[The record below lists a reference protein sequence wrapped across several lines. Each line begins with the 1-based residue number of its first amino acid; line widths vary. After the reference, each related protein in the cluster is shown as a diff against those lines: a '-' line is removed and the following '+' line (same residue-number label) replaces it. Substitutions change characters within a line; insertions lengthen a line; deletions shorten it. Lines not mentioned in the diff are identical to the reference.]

1 MKSHPEN
8 CFRIFQKQI
17 LRCWNKFSMTLQEQL
32 RLRFNEMNEEE
43 KTYKKLLDDLKNL
56 PKVDAPK
63 NFETELLR
71 KINSSEPEKKESF
84 WDKLLSPAKLAPAAV
99 AIASAA
105 IIFFV
110 VDINSEEM
118 EDPLN
123 IAPRLREDVVV
134 IESIEEI
141 PIESLKKSAKV
152 KEESKVLNEG
162 LDGTKEIETQIQPK
176 VGLDERSDQ
185 TSKGIEQSTTDELVS
200 PKSESDRFKSD
211 DQGTLGK
218 SAAPSV
224 TTLASEINKA
234 DSLDREM
241 KTERN
246 EIQNLPVLQGSSDQ
260 MSKDNFNFMQRNLS
274 AEEKKEVQ
282 QLKLK
287 VQAEKSE
294 KTEQKSN

>member
-1 MKSHPEN
+1 
-8 CFRIFQKQI
+8 
-17 LRCWNKFSMTLQEQL
+17 
-32 RLRFNEMNEEE
+32 MNEEE

-56 PKVDAPK
+56 PKIDAPK

-84 WDKLLSPAKLAPAAV
+84 WDKLLSPGKLAPAAV

-110 VDINSEEM
+110 VDVNSEEM

-141 PIESLKKSAKV
+141 PDAPLKKSARV
-152 KEESKVLNEG
+152 KEESKPLNEG
-162 LDGTKEIETQIQPK
+162 MIETKEIETQVQPK
-176 VGLDERSDQ
+176 VGLEEQSDIK
-185 TSKGIEQSTTDELVS
+185 SKGVEQSITDELVS
-200 PKSESDRFKSD
+200 KKSESDNFKSEEP
-211 DQGTLGK
+211 GNLGG
-218 SAAPSV
+218 SAAPSAS
-224 TTLASEINKA
+224 TIASEISKA
-234 DSLDREM
+234 DSFEREM
-241 KTERN
+241 KRERD
-246 EIQNLPVLQGSSDQ
+246 EIHNLPVLRSNSDNVN
-260 MSKDNFNFMQRNLS
+260 KDNINFMQRNLS
-274 AEEKKEVQ
+274 TEEKKEVQ
-282 QLKLK
+282 ELKMK

>member
-1 MKSHPEN
+1 
-8 CFRIFQKQI
+8 
-17 LRCWNKFSMTLQEQL
+17 
-32 RLRFNEMNEEE
+32 MNEEE

-56 PKVDAPK
+56 PKIDAPK

-71 KINSSEPEKKESF
+71 KINSSEPEEKESI
-84 WDKLLSPAKLAPAAV
+84 WNKLLSPGKLAPAAV
-99 AIASAA
+99 ALASAA

-123 IAPRLREDVVV
+123 IAPRLREDLVV

-141 PIESLKKSAKV
+141 PIEPLKKSVRV
-152 KEESKVLNEG
+152 KEESEALNEG
-162 LDGTKEIETQIQPK
+162 LDDTKEIETQIQPK
-176 VGLDERSDQ
+176 VGLEQRSDQ
-185 TSKGIEQSTTDELVS
+185 TSKGIEQSITDELVS
-200 PKSESDRFKSD
+200 PKSESDGFKSD
-211 DQGTLGK
+211 DQGTLGR
-218 SAAPSV
+218 SAAPSA
-224 TTLASEINKA
+224 TTLASEISKT
-234 DSLDREM
+234 DSFEREM

-260 MSKDNFNFMQRNLS
+260 MNKDNFNFMQRNLS

-282 QLKLK
+282 QLKMK
-287 VQAEKSE
+287 VQTEKSE